1 MTDGLA
7 PLQAII
13 VVKLGR
19 SYAAYIINTLLPCMV
34 LEMIGFLTHAF
45 PIKDFSNRC
54 TATLSCLIVKAAF
67 FLQVRNGLLLYLK
80 DAMKMFKKGVSKCM
94 F

>member
-1 MTDGLA
+1 MTPHYTRDEAIVTDDLA
-7 PLQAII
+7 PLQATIT
-13 VVKLGR
+13 VKLGR
-19 SYAAYIINTLLPCMV
+19 SYAAYIINTLLPCML

-67 FLQVRNGLLLYLK
+67 FLQV
-80 DAMKMFKKGVSKCM
+80 SSSI
-94 F
+94 